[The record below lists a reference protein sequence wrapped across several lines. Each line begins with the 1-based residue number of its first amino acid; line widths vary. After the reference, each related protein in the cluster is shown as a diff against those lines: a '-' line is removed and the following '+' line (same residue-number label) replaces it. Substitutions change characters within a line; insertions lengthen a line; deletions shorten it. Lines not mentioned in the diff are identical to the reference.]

1 MYNIINSLTI
11 NDLKCISS
19 KNMSLAIG
27 LAKILTSL
35 YFYQISAWLLAFTTN
50 PNFIFLYMAFFAGL
64 LLANR
69 LFFVKDHEL
78 CDGKNEPLCGKTT
91 CTFSGERYLTI
102 M

>member
-1 MYNIINSLTI
+1 
-11 NDLKCISS
+11 
-19 KNMSLAIG
+19 
-27 LAKILTSL
+27 
-35 YFYQISAWLLAFTTN
+35 
-50 PNFIFLYMAFFAGL
+50 MAFFAGL